1 MWQKA
6 ILAETAYILRRGW
19 PYVSG
24 VAPAKCAWAAPRC
37 ARPVRALCRARARV
51 LIPCAKC
58 ARGVPGVTVV
68 LGEGCGAKN
77 FSEVGLTA
85 VWKFAILGSWKA
97 TNNGDGYAVGGDVR
111 DGRTEG
117 SD

>member
-1 MWQKA
+1 MRLGRA
-6 ILAETAYILRRGW
+6 
-19 PYVSG
+19 
-24 VAPAKCAWAAPRC
+24 
-37 ARPVRALCRARARV
+37 ALCPPSARIVSRSRARV